1 MDVKAFGYDGVF
13 FTFKTSGDKHRECEV
28 SMTADVVSELMK
40 YGGEA
45 TMEDIYEKYKPTV
58 DGNTVCII
66 SLFSPT
72 LHHRHSI
79 TDTRSP
85 TLSNTGDLEIRRG
98 RSS

>member
-58 DGNTVCII
+58 DGNTVCYI

-72 LHHRHSI
+72 LHHRHSL
-79 TDTRSP
+79 TDTLKHR
-85 TLSNTGDLEIRRG
+85 
-98 RSS
+98 